1 MDLLATFK
9 DEYYPF
15 SYIDHTRKVSRA
27 IIINDNNEILML
39 KITRDDIFGNAT
51 YLETPGGGVNENED
65 LADAVI
71 REVQEEC
78 GLNVKII
85 NEIGLVEDDYNLI
98 HRHNESFYYLVK
110 VIDKT
115 KLNREFYETQWIK
128 DMIWININD
137 LINMLSQP
145 SSDIARVVYRREK
158 IVLEKV
164 KELI

>member
-1 MDLLATFK
+1 MQEFFQNMNYMQLLYAFL
-9 DEYYPF
+9 
-15 SYIDHTRKVSRA
+15 V
-27 IIINDNNEILML
+27 
-39 KITRDDIFGNAT
+39 
-51 YLETPGGGVNENED
+51 GGV
-65 LADAVI
+65 L
-71 REVQEEC
+71 C
-78 GLNVKII
+78 II
-85 NEIGLVEDDYNLI
+85 GQIL
-98 HRHNESFYYLVK
+98 
-110 VIDKT
+110 IDKT

>member
-1 MDLLATFK
+1 M
-9 DEYYPF
+9 
-15 SYIDHTRKVSRA
+15 
-27 IIINDNNEILML
+27 
-39 KITRDDIFGNAT
+39 
-51 YLETPGGGVNENED
+51 
-65 LADAVI
+65 
-71 REVQEEC
+71 QEEC
-78 GLNVKII
+78 GLNVEII

-115 KLNREFYETQWIK
+115 KLNREFYETKWIK

-137 LINMLSQP
+137 LIDVLSQP